1 MKCLIVE
8 DDSTACKLLQ
18 TYLADYGDCFI
29 AVDGHLAFI
38 PPSPTVAK
46 HQKASGRTGR
56 IKST

>member
-29 AVDGHLAFI
+29 VVNEHSVFI
-38 PPSPTVAK
+38 LPGPTFEK
-46 HQKASGRTGR
+46 HRKASGRP
-56 IKST
+56 

>member
-29 AVDGHLAFI
+29 DVNGHSVFI
-38 PPSPTVAK
+38 LPGPRVAK
-46 HQKASGRTGR
+46 YQKASGCT
-56 IKST
+56 